1 MTGGGTNEAEL
12 YNPISKISCI
22 LPQLPEIRSLHSQNG
37 PLLCGGNMNTH
48 LKPRR
53 NCMLWNSGKVYLY
66 HQRKIFKYILGNGT
80 WIQSHTLPTVRHYH
94 SSWTPASGTGT
105 YLLGGGGGASEYT
118 SDLVKPDG
126 TVEKTFNLKHKTV

>member
-1 MTGGGTNEAEL
+1 MVLFCVGDTQIGITQFKAQEEIVCFGT
-12 YNPISKISCI
+12 
-22 LPQLPEIRSLHSQNG
+22 Q
-37 PLLCGGNMNTH
+37 
-48 LKPRR
+48 
-53 NCMLWNSGKVYLY
+53 VYLY
-66 HQRKIFKYILGNGT
+66 NQRKIIKNIPGNGT

-105 YLLGGGGGASEYT
+105 YLLGGGASEYT